1 LIVSCTHNIEKPPF
15 MELTAVIPYKGAL
28 AHYSIRSNAYSVFET
43 ILSAYEGVA
52 ANQPPSFFLMLKN
65 GTRWM
70 SSLEEEVFTEE
81 LGKAI
86 ELATQN

>member
-1 LIVSCTHNIEKPPF
+1 MIVTCTHNIEEPCF

-28 AHYSIRSNAYSVFET
+28 AHYFIRSNAYSVFET
-43 ILSAYEGVA
+43 ILSAYEGA
-52 ANQPPSFFLMLKN
+52 TANRPPSFFLMLKN

-70 SSLEEEVFTEE
+70 SSLEEEVVTEE

-86 ELATQN
+86 ELAIQE